1 MIPNYNFVQRLIKSL
16 NLNINNLLT
25 IEMTTLVYNINTDV

>member
-1 MIPNYNFVQRLIKSL
+1 MIPNYNYVQRLIKSL